1 MASALKRYKRSGVI
15 RQLSRGLYDYPRQD
29 AALGTLTP
37 SADDIARVLA
47 GRDAARLQPSG
58 AYAANL
64 LGLSDQVP
72 MRAVFL
78 TDGPPRSVAVGRQ
91 HITLKRTTPRN
102 MAAASRVSG
111 TVIQALRWLGR
122 RHIDDK
128 TVKRLWSRLS
138 ADDRRQVLKD
148 LHYAPAWITTLIRR
162 IAQAET

>member
-1 MASALKRYKRSGVI
+1 
-15 RQLSRGLYDYPRQD
+15 
-29 AALGTLTP
+29 
-37 SADDIARVLA
+37 
-47 GRDAARLQPSG
+47 
-58 AYAANL
+58 
-64 LGLSDQVP
+64 